1 MGGVGATARVG
12 DVAPPALRDALPD
25 ALAKAL
31 AAFEEHVRLSRAEH
45 TRRAYTGDVN
55 SLLIHLSSRG
65 ITRVDQLDIGLLR
78 GWLAEQAG
86 RGSARTSIARRA
98 ASARAFTAWAARAG
112 LVQADAGALLGSPKA
127 ARVLPEVLRQ
137 EQAEAAMDVA
147 AVGADDGSPEGLRD
161 HAILEVLY
169 AGGLR
174 VAELV
179 GLDVDDIDWA
189 RSTVRVLGKGSKER
203 TVPLGRPALT
213 AVESWLERGRPG
225 LVTSASGSALLLGA
239 RGGRL
244 GVRAVRD
251 LVHRVLREV
260 PGAPD
265 LGPHGLRHTAA
276 THLLEGG
283 ADLRSVQEL
292 LGHAT
297 LATTQIYTHV
307 SVERLKATYEQAHP
321 RA

>member
-1 MGGVGATARVG
+1 MGAVGATARVG
-12 DVAPPALRDALPD
+12 DGSPPALPD
-25 ALAKAL
+25 ALDDAL
-31 AAFEEHVRLSRAEH
+31 AAFDEHVRLDRAEH
-45 TRRAYTGDVN
+45 TRRAYTADVL
-55 SLLIHLSSRG
+55 SLLTHAAARG
-65 ITRVDQLDIGLLR
+65 VTRPGQLDIGVLR
-78 GWLAEQAG
+78 GWLAEQAR
-86 RGSARTSIARRA
+86 RGSARTSVARRA
-98 ASARAFTAWAARAG
+98 ASARAFTAWATRTG
-112 LVQADAGALLGSPKA
+112 LLDSDPGALLGSPKA

-137 EQAEAAMDVA
+137 DQAGAAMQVA
-147 AVGADDGSPEGLRD
+147 AVGADDGSAEGLRD

-179 GLDVDDIDWA
+179 GLDVDDLDWA
-189 RSTVRVLGKGSKER
+189 RGTVRVLGKGSKER
-203 TVPLGRPALT
+203 TVPLGRPALV
-213 AVESWLERGRPG
+213 AVQNWLDRGRPR
-225 LVTSASGSALLLGA
+225 LVTPASGPALLLGS

-244 GVRAVRD
+244 GVRAVRE
-251 LVHRVLREV
+251 LVHRVLRDV

-265 LGPHGLRHTAA
+265 LGPHGLRHSAA